1 MDPDIQIIRARDRG
15 ITRITYRGKAR
26 FSLTTEMIREAA
38 LIGFKNRSKLLL
50 LDITESDD
58 PDYHVNA
65 VKHAEQ
71 APSLGIDPDFR
82 IAILGRKD
90 DQRLPYIEDI
100 AANRGLRVKTFTDDS
115 EAVTWLL
122 GAR

>member
-1 MDPDIQIIRARDRG
+1 MDPDIQISRTRDRG

-26 FSLTTEMIREAA
+26 FNLTTEMIREAA

-50 LDITESDD
+50 LDISESDD
-58 PDYHVNA
+58 PDYQVNA

-71 APSLGIDPDFR
+71 APSLGIDTDFR
-82 IAILGRKD
+82 IAILGKAD
-90 DQRLPYIEDI
+90 DQRLPYFEEV
-100 AANRGLRVKTFTDDS
+100 AANHGLQVKSFTDDP

-122 GAR
+122 GNR